1 MRLASAFAL
10 LPAYLTNARD
20 DAGFF
25 DGYDNPSAC
34 MVVLF
39 SALIGLAVSTV
50 CKYADAVVKTSA
62 AAAVAVNLVILSSLY
77 GLQQPSVVAWMSVLV
92 VVTATAM
99 YGRIT
104 SLIPREST
112 ASSPRADR
120 NAGGEECGGG
130 GDTL

>member
-1 MRLASAFAL
+1 MHATPRSTSRRSLQVMHASTAFVL

-39 SALIGLAVSTV
+39 SALTGLAISTA
-50 CKYADAVVKTSA
+50 CKYADAVVKTFA
-62 AAAVAVNLVILSSLY
+62 AATVAVNLVILSSLY
-77 GLQQPSVVAWMSVLV
+77 GLQQPSVVAWMGVLV

-99 YGRIT
+99 
-104 SLIPREST
+104 
-112 ASSPRADR
+112 
-120 NAGGEECGGG
+120 
-130 GDTL
+130 

>member
-39 SALIGLAVSTV
+39 STLIGLATSTV
-50 CKYADAVVKTSA
+50 YKYAHAVVKTFA
-62 AAAVAVNLVILSSLY
+62 TATVTVNPAILSS
-77 GLQQPSVVAWMSVLV
+77 
-92 VVTATAM
+92 TACS
-99 YGRIT
+99 
-104 SLIPREST
+104 SLRWPPGW
-112 ASSPRADR
+112 A
-120 NAGGEECGGG
+120 C
-130 GDTL
+130 